1 MSLEDPATDVAPAD
15 RRGARRSLRW
25 IGALLLLA
33 AIAVVV
39 TGLVTRRA
47 QSTVLHERAE
57 ALAVPTVIAR
67 PPAAAG
73 KASVLELPARLEA
86 WSRAPI
92 YARVSGYLKRW
103 DVDIGTVV
111 QADQVL
117 AEIETP
123 ELDQQLL
130 QAQAE
135 LNTARTNAAV
145 AATTAARWRGLLPSD
160 SVSRQE
166 VEEKNGDLAAKQ
178 SQVRALQA
186 NLERVQALKRF
197 NRITAPFGGVITAR
211 NTDVGALISVGGAAG
226 SELFVVSDTSRLRVY
241 VNVPQTYAAL
251 LRTGNTANL
260 TVPEHRGVTYAATLL
275 SSAQAINA
283 GSGSMLVQLAVDNA
297 AGELL
302 AGGFATV
309 AFDLPRDDKAFSIPP
324 GALIFNKAG
333 LRVATVGDD
342 DRVVMKPVTVARD
355 LGASIEIATG
365 LLPTDRVIESP
376 PDGLEE
382 GDLVRVA
389 PLAGSSTAPP
399 AAPLDRGRSL

>member
-1 MSLEDPATDVAPAD
+1 MSLEDPATAVAPAD
-15 RRGARRSLRW
+15 RRGARRSLGW

-33 AIAVVV
+33 AIAVVA
-39 TGLVTRRA
+39 TGLATRRA

-197 NRITAPFGGVITAR
+197 NRITAPFGGVVTAR

-241 VNVPQTYAAL
+241 VSVPQTYAAL

-260 TVPEHRGVTYAATLL
+260 TVPEHRGATYAATLL

-309 AFDLPRDDKAFSIPP
+309 AFDLPRDDKALSIPP
-324 GALIFNKAG
+324 GALIFNKVG

-389 PLAGSSTAPP
+389 PLAGSSNAPA